1 MNVKNKEGEFAA
13 MKYIDFNTITEL
25 GISPEKC
32 IAWAKEALLA
42 KSNSI
47 LPPKVSIKF
56 SDGCFFNTMPSL
68 LPEIE
73 RFGVKIVSRYTGTF
87 HCSGHGPS
95 LSGDIMLYDSA
106 TGRLLS
112 IMDGTWITTM
122 RTGAVAA
129 LSINLLSK
137 RDIKSYSFIGL
148 GNTARAVL
156 LCLNAAL
163 NCKHIIIKILAY
175 KNQHEVFMQRF
186 APYTNITFKVY
197 DSVSKLIRSSDVI
210 ISCVTIA
217 KENFADNADYPE
229 GVLVIPIHTM
239 GFQNCDLFFDKIF
252 CDDIGHIKNF
262 KYFSLFKNCDEVSN
276 ILTGK
281 KSGRESENERILV
294 YNIGI
299 SLQDI
304 FFASNIYEL
313 AINHPDVMSLTK
325 PQISAFWV

>member
-1 MNVKNKEGEFAA
+1 
-13 MKYIDFNTITEL
+13 MKYIDFDAIKALT
-25 GISPEKC
+25 ISPKKC
-32 IAWAKEALLA
+32 LDWAKKALLT
-42 KSNSI
+42 KSNAI
-47 LPPKVSIKF
+47 LPPKTSIKF
-56 SDGCFFNTMPSL
+56 ADECFFNTMPSL
-68 LPEIE
+68 IPEIE
-73 RFGVKIVSRYTGTF
+73 RFGVKVISRYTITYQCHGP
-87 HCSGHGPS
+87 GPS

-106 TGRLLS
+106 TGKLLS

-129 LSINLLSK
+129 LSIDLLSK
-137 RDIKSYSFIGL
+137 KDTKSYSFIGL

-163 NCKHIIIKILAY
+163 NYEPVIIKILAY

-186 APYTNITFKVY
+186 ADYTNITFKVY
-197 DSVSKLIRSSDVI
+197 DSVSELIQSSDVI
-210 ISCVTIA
+210 ISCVTTA
-217 KENFADNADYPE
+217 KENFAYDADYPE
-229 GVLVIPIHTM
+229 GVLVVPVHTR

-252 CDDIGHIKNF
+252 CDDIDHIKSF

-281 KSGRESENERILV
+281 KAGRESENERILV

-299 SLQDI
+299 SLQDV

-313 AINHPDVMSLTK
+313 ATELPGTASFTK
-325 PQISAFWV
+325 PPIPAIWV